1 MCLRSTE
8 EISSISR
15 LWSYFPQP
23 KYKNLN
29 IFHLCKNIKKLLE
42 RMDRKSAL
50 PDFPLSA
57 KRWLAVGSQLLH
69 TGKSLF
75 FPMQLPD
82 HEALQQT
89 VEALKRENIIKK
101 TKNYTMVIRL
111 KLAYRRA
118 VIWLLTLNV
127 VYYSIQVSSAW
138 RDGTKTQSLTVTA
151 SSALRSLLLLLNSD
165 CAPFDFY
172 YSDQLNKK
180 LSPAD
185 LTR

>member
-1 MCLRSTE
+1 
-8 EISSISR
+8 
-15 LWSYFPQP
+15 
-23 KYKNLN
+23 
-29 IFHLCKNIKKLLE
+29 
-42 RMDRKSAL
+42 MDRKTVL

-111 KLAYRRA
+111 KLVYRRA
-118 VIWLLTLNV
+118 VI
-127 VYYSIQVSSAW
+127 
-138 RDGTKTQSLTVTA
+138 
-151 SSALRSLLLLLNSD
+151 
-165 CAPFDFY
+165 
-172 YSDQLNKK
+172 
-180 LSPAD
+180 
-185 LTR
+185 